1 MNDKKKTKEK
11 LINELAEKRQRIAEM
26 ERSEV
31 EIKRVEE
38 ELKKKTQLLDA
49 ATDSIFV
56 FDFDGNFI
64 YLNEAAYK
72 SRGYSKD
79 ELMGMNLRDL
89 DVPGHVELSEQLIKN
104 LMEKGEVTFESAHF
118 CKDKSIMPIEV
129 HARIIESDYKKMI
142 LSVARNIS
150 KRKRAEKA
158 LSWEVEVNT
167 AMAEL
172 SRALLS
178 PVSIEDISSLVL
190 EYAKNL
196 TGSIFGFVGY
206 IDPETG
212 YLVSPTLT
220 RDIWDECRVKDKDIV
235 FKKFTGLWGWVL
247 DNKKPLLTN
256 TPASDPRS
264 SGIPSGHVS
273 IDRFL
278 SVPALLGETLVGQ
291 VALAN
296 SVHDYTDKDLA
307 LVERMAAVYAI
318 AFQRKRDEE
327 TIRQLAYHDALTGL
341 PNRLLFNDRLTIAL
355 AQANRNEE
363 KLAVMLLDLDN
374 FKNVNDTL
382 GHSMGDRL
390 LKGVADRLTGVLRKA
405 DTVARMGGDEFMLLM
420 PGITRI
426 EYSVEIAYKVLQ
438 TFYIPFVIDGHE
450 IHTSA
455 SIGIAIYP
463 DDGEDTDTLIKNADI
478 AMYHAKEQGRN
489 KYFRYSPYN

>member
-1 MNDKKKTKEK
+1 
-11 LINELAEKRQRIAEM
+11 
-26 ERSEV
+26 
-31 EIKRVEE
+31 
-38 ELKKKTQLLDA
+38 
-49 ATDSIFV
+49 
-56 FDFDGNFI
+56 
-64 YLNEAAYK
+64 
-72 SRGYSKD
+72 
-79 ELMGMNLRDL
+79 
-89 DVPGHVELSEQLIKN
+89 
-104 LMEKGEVTFESAHF
+104 
-118 CKDKSIMPIEV
+118 
-129 HARIIESDYKKMI
+129 
-142 LSVARNIS
+142 
-150 KRKRAEKA
+150 
-158 LSWEVEVNT
+158 
-167 AMAEL
+167 
-172 SRALLS
+172 
-178 PVSIEDISSLVL
+178 L

-196 TGSIFGFVGY
+196 TNSIFGFVGY

-212 YLVSPTLT
+212 YFVSPTLT

-278 SVPALLGETLVGQ
+278 SVPALFGEILVGQ
-291 VALAN
+291 VSLAN
-296 SVHDYTDKDLA
+296 SVRDYTDKDLA

-341 PNRLLFNDRLTIAL
+341 PNRIVFSDRLTIAL
-355 AQANRNEE
+355 AQANRNKQ

-382 GHSMGDRL
+382 GHSMGDML

-426 EYSVEIAYKVLQ
+426 EYSIEIAYKILQ

-463 DDGEDTDTLIKNADI
+463 DDGKDTDTLIKNADI

-489 KYFRYSPYN
+489 KYFRYSSYI